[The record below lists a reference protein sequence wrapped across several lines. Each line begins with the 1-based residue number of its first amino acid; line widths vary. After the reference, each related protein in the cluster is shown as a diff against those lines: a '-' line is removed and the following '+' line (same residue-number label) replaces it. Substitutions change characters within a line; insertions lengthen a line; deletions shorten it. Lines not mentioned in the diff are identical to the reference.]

1 MFFVI
6 ILIHNCYEA
15 KLLNYYKVLSIM
27 STRTTQSRRKKRRSG
42 TAPMPMA
49 GAGLM
54 RFFQDSS
61 VGIKIGPIS
70 AVILS
75 VALIVIVILAHLGV
89 FSWLFT
95 PGGG

>member
-1 MFFVI
+1 
-6 ILIHNCYEA
+6 
-15 KLLNYYKVLSIM
+15 M
-27 STRTTQSRRKKRRSG
+27 SSRTAQSRRKKRRSG
-42 TAPMPMA
+42 SAPMPMA

-70 AVILS
+70 TLILS
-75 VALIVIVILAHLGV
+75 ISLIIIVILAHAEV

-95 PGGG
+95 PQ